1 MAEKAC
7 KQCHRVVGG
16 NLCPVCKD
24 SQVTTSWKGFIVISD
39 PEKSELAKKL
49 GIKIPGK
56 YALRLSK

>member
-7 KQCHRVVGG
+7 KQCHRVVEG

-24 SQVTTSWKGFIVISD
+24 SQLTTSWKGFIVIAD
-39 PEKSELAKKL
+39 PERSELAKKL

>member
-7 KQCHRVVGG
+7 KQCHRVVEG
-16 NLCPVCKD
+16 NLCPICKD
-24 SQVTTSWKGFIVISD
+24 SQLTPSWKGFIVILD

-49 GIKIPGK
+49 GITIPGK